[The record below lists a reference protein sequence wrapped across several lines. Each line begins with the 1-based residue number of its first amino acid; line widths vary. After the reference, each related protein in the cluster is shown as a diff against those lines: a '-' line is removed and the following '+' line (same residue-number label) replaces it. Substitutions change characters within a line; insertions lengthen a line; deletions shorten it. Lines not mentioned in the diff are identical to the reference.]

1 MIKFTDV
8 SLHVQS
14 KNKRG
19 VAPGS
24 LGRENLI
31 QHLSAGMT
39 RGEKKTLVCSDIGK
53 ERKPL
58 FPIGLKEQMGKLC
71 YSNSLLRHWICW
83 RIHCC
88 FRNPILGRKLR
99 HCFSVDAAIS
109 PKISW
114 AAVITDTKA
123 TGTMLLRHPCLRL
136 PGHSYQSQSR

>member
-136 PGHSYQSQSR
+136 PGLSYQSQSR